1 MSGGGRGAG
10 GRARQCRPSPVETA
24 AVRVTGV
31 RSDARVAVVVGDRRG
46 RGRDRSVLPDVTSAV
61 AVIVSRLGRRVV
73 ALVLLVDGARLVL
86 LVLAGFA
93 IGRWRGRGLAAMP
106 GVAIGQVDADEV
118 GDV

>member
-1 MSGGGRGAG
+1 M
-10 GRARQCRPSPVETA
+10 
-24 AVRVTGV
+24 
-31 RSDARVAVVVGDRRG
+31 
-46 RGRDRSVLPDVTSAV
+46 
-61 AVIVSRLGRRVV
+61 IVSRLGRRVV

-118 GDV
+118 GDVRDTGLHRCGEGAGDTEPETKSGDTKS